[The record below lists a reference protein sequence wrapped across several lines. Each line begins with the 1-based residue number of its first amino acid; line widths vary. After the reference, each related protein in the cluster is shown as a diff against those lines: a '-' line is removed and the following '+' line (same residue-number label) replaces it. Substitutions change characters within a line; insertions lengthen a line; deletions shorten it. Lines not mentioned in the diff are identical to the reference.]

1 MNFAGY
7 RPPLVLLCWRFLQ
20 HMEYPSAIKHGWV
33 NDERE
38 VSMGKSRDLFR
49 CALFI
54 YLFIYIYIMYIHIY
68 LYPFAYIYVYLSSLF
83 ASYIFG
89 FPGLAGH
96 STIAGLAIG
105 APRAAHRWPRINYLC
120 KQAVC
125 GRSADP
131 AVTRPWW
138 LGPGGPQSLWLRGS
152 NHINVGKFDHGL
164 TVLPKPAIMVSKGN
178 FPREAL
184 FQVN

>member
-49 CALFI
+49 CDLFI
-54 YLFIYIYIMYIHIY
+54 YLFIYINIYISIIFIFIYTHLHIFMYIY
-68 LYPFAYIYVYLSSLF
+68 LV

-89 FPGLAGH
+89 FLGLAGH

-105 APRAAHRWPRINYLC
+105 APRSAHRWPRINYLC

-131 AVTRPWW
+131 AVTRPW
-138 LGPGGPQSLWLRGS
+138 
-152 NHINVGKFDHGL
+152 
-164 TVLPKPAIMVSKGN
+164 
-178 FPREAL
+178 
-184 FQVN
+184 